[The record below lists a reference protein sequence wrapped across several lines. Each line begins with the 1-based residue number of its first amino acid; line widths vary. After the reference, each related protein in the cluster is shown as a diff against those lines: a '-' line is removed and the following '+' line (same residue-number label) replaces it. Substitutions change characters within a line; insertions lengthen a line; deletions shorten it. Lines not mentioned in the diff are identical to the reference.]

1 MLECGVPTGQP
12 SNRPWE
18 AFLASPPAAQNPRY
32 EAHESPPLLLTL
44 GLGLQFS
51 FIASATLL
59 ITPVIVATASGEGD
73 PYLVWMVFASLLVVG
88 VATLLQVRRVG
99 PVDAGSVLP
108 MATAP
113 FCITAVTD
121 GGPATLMALTL
132 VTAALQIAIS
142 RWLFILRRVVTPTV
156 GGTVMMVLSITL
168 SSVVFGLLD
177 DAAEAEPVAAP
188 VTAFVTLVVV
198 AVLLLRGS
206 AIVRLW
212 APVIGI
218 VVGCVT
224 AAALGIYEPD
234 AVLDARWVGPPTE
247 LPALGLDFG
256 VAFWTLI
263 PAFLFLGVII
273 SIQVNGEAITKQRV
287 SWRDDRAVDFREV
300 QGALSGGG
308 MANLLAGMTGAV
320 PNIINAGII
329 SFTQITGVA
338 SRTVGYCIGATFIVV
353 AFLPKV
359 SGLLSTIPGPV
370 MTGYLIM
377 VTGTLFVEGAR
388 TVIQTEQD
396 RQKLTAAGVAFWLG
410 AAFQFDLFTLP
421 NAHPVLDALL
431 SSGVTTGG
439 LAIVAMVLFLEL
451 TGQRWMRFRSQLDI
465 EALPDL
471 NAFMA
476 RFAARSGW
484 NTAMV
489 DRLNAVAE
497 ETLLTLAPLDLD
509 LEAEENGQ
517 SERGLVVLASKDGL
531 EAELEFIGGGNEE
544 NLEDRIR
551 QLQQHDAETPVER
564 EISLQLLRHF
574 ASSVQH
580 HQYHDTEVITVRVV
594 PPEA

>member
-1 MLECGVPTGQP
+1 
-12 SNRPWE
+12 
-18 AFLASPPAAQNPRY
+18 
-32 EAHESPPLLLTL
+32 
-44 GLGLQFS
+44 
-51 FIASATLL
+51 
-59 ITPVIVATASGEGD
+59 
-73 PYLVWMVFASLLVVG
+73 
-88 VATLLQVRRVG
+88 
-99 PVDAGSVLP
+99 
-108 MATAP
+108 
-113 FCITAVTD
+113 
-121 GGPATLMALTL
+121 
-132 VTAALQIAIS
+132 
-142 RWLFILRRVVTPTV
+142 
-156 GGTVMMVLSITL
+156 
-168 SSVVFGLLD
+168 
-177 DAAEAEPVAAP
+177 
-188 VTAFVTLVVV
+188 
-198 AVLLLRGS
+198 
-206 AIVRLW
+206 
-212 APVIGI
+212 
-218 VVGCVT
+218 
-224 AAALGIYEPD
+224 
-234 AVLDARWVGPPTE
+234 
-247 LPALGLDFG
+247 
-256 VAFWTLI
+256 
-263 PAFLFLGVII
+263 
-273 SIQVNGEAITKQRV
+273 
-287 SWRDDRAVDFREV
+287 
-300 QGALSGGG
+300 

-451 TGQRWMRFRSQLDI
+451 TGQRRMRFRSQLDI
-465 EALPDL
+465 DALPDL
-471 NAFMA
+471 NAFIA
-476 RFAARSGW
+476 KFAARSGW
-484 NTAMV
+484 DAAMV

-497 ETLLTLAPLDLD
+497 ETLLTLAPLDL
-509 LEAEENGQ
+509 EADENGQ
-517 SERGLVVLASKDGL
+517 SERGLVVLASRDGA
-531 EAELEFIGGGNEE
+531 EAELEFIGGGNDE

-551 QLQQHDAETPVER
+551 QLQQHDSETLVER

>member
-1 MLECGVPTGQP
+1 MSSTP
-12 SNRPWE
+12 
-18 AFLASPPAAQNPRY
+18 ASQNPRY
-32 EAHESPPLLLTL
+32 EAHEKPPLRVTL

-59 ITPVIVATASGEGD
+59 ITPVIVANASDEGD
-73 PYLVWMVFASLLVVG
+73 AYLVWMVFASLLVVG

-99 PVDAGSVLP
+99 PVGAGSVLP

-113 FCITAVTD
+113 FAIPFCITAVTD
-121 GGPATLMALTL
+121 GGPSTLMALTL
-132 VTAALQIAIS
+132 VTAVVQLAIS

-156 GGTVMMVLSITL
+156 GGTVMMILSITL

-177 DAAEAEPVAAP
+177 DAAEIEPVAAP
-188 VTAFVTLVVV
+188 LTALVTLVVV
-198 AVLLLRGS
+198 AVLLLRGN
-206 AIVRLW
+206 AVLRLW

-234 AVLDARWVGPPTE
+234 AVVDAAWIGPPTE
-247 LPALGLDFG
+247 LPDLGLDFG
-256 VAFWTLI
+256 VEFWTLI

-273 SIQVNGEAITKQRV
+273 SIQVNGESITKQRV

-308 MANLLAGMTGAV
+308 VANLLAGMTGAV

-338 SRTVGYCIGATFIVV
+338 ARTVGYTIGVTFIVV

-439 LAIVAMVLFLEL
+439 LAIVLMVLFLEI
-451 TGQRWMRFRSQLDI
+451 TGQRRMRFRSQLDI
-465 EALPDL
+465 DALPDL

-476 RFAARSGW
+476 RFSARGGW
-484 NTAMV
+484 DDAMT

-497 ETLLTLAPLDLD
+497 ETLLTLAPLDLELD
-509 LEAEENGQ
+509 LDSEDDGQ
-517 SERGLVVLASKDGL
+517 SERGLVVLATKDGD
-531 EAELEFIGGGNEE
+531 EAELEFIGGGNDE

-551 QLQQHDAETPVER
+551 QLQQHDSETPGER

-574 ASSVQH
+574 ASDVR
-580 HQYHDTEVITVRVV
+580 HQQYQDTEVITVRVI